1 MEAYVDRSALL
12 KDVPRKCWVALNENE
27 NTVIGHGDTIEAA
40 LAAAATAGCAD
51 PILTWVPE
59 RQGSRVTS
67 VFTHVG

>member
-40 LAAAATAGCAD
+40 LAWPKDQTGAQAAVAEGN
-51 PILTWVPE
+51 
-59 RQGSRVTS
+59 
-67 VFTHVG
+67 